1 MISKDFPNIF
11 LTQIWPKLS
20 PNLGKKKIWSWS
32 CKTINLVAYFRWKTP
47 ARYPEQELIN
57 DQKWWK
63 TLHRNAKKKVDSVQT
78 VYVEKIAIIN
88 HLCAYICM
96 GSIQSHF
103 PLLLFIFYMCNC
115 WRMLVSN
122 GVCIC
127 RASCVFMW
135 VCVSVRCMYVYVNIY
150 THLYN
155 CMWRLEDNLKCHS
168 SKRTH
173 ILLKEGLSLTW
184 K

>member
-20 PNLGKKKIWSWS
+20 PNLGKKKIYSWS

-47 ARYPEQELIN
+47 ARYPEQELMTKS
-57 DQKWWK
+57 DGKHSTGMQKKSWLCTDCLCWK
-63 TLHRNAKKKVDSVQT
+63 KLQLLTTYVHTYVWAAYKVIFH
-78 VYVEKIAIIN
+78 Y
-88 HLCAYICM
+88 
-96 GSIQSHF
+96 F
-103 PLLLFIFYMCNC
+103 FLFFYMCDC
-115 WRMLVSN
+115 LRMLVSN